1 MIFLSIITFCVD
13 QSQHRRYLH
22 DNKSH
27 NWKVF
32 RVKCDSTN
40 NNPPLLA
47 FPSSTSRNA
56 LETWE
61 QVGLTKELSL
71 DIVRLVRFYLALP
84 LLCASD
90 LVSEELSEGR
100 FLCSSPS
107 LSTIVR
113 YVLVHGCTI
122 FLCWQ
127 KCCLDDPCKGP
138 SINDK
143 DHLFGLLTRDVH
155 TNNAFDQLRK
165 ICSCDTII
173 EKRLIYYKKDKGRYR
188 RQWTILFQKIR
199 M

>member
-1 MIFLSIITFCVD
+1 MKASLRRSEVKIKVNLDPV
-13 QSQHRRYLH
+13 QSSPDPQNHRRHLH

-27 NWKVF
+27 NWKVS
-32 RVKCDSTN
+32 RIECELTN

-71 DIVRLVRFYLALP
+71 DIVRLVRSYLALP

-90 LVSEELSEGR
+90 LVSEELTEGR

-122 FLCWQ
+122 FLCLQ
-127 KCCLDDPCKGP
+127 QCCLDDPWKGP

-155 TNNAFDQLRK
+155 TNNAFDQLRNIVQLWHNYWKEINLLQEGQRK
-165 ICSCDTII
+165 I
-173 EKRLIYYKKDKGRYR
+173 
-188 RQWTILFQKIR
+188 
-199 M
+199 